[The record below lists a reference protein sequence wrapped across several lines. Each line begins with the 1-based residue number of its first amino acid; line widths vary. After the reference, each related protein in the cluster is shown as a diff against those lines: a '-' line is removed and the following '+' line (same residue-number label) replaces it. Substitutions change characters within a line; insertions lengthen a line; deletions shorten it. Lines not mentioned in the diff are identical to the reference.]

1 MLYSMRSALCKSQ
14 AGDDFCSGILR
25 SSGGD
30 FAAQVKAS
38 VAPGHSPAL
47 GALVGFCFADE
58 VLGCSMVFRS
68 RQIVTFCFA
77 SPFVVASYRFI
88 IGPAA
93 RISICTRRFADGEIV
108 ARQTCEEES
117 GWHTLVGPH
126 AGFWFEVSD
135 GIPRHTP
142 PARVNRNPSQPIRA
156 IPRPSSASRV

>member
-77 SPFVVASYRFI
+77 SPFVVAVICLVSVYHRP
-88 IGPAA
+88 GSENLDLHAA
-93 RISICTRRFADGEIV
+93 FCR
-108 ARQTCEEES
+108 
-117 GWHTLVGPH
+117 W
-126 AGFWFEVSD
+126 
-135 GIPRHTP
+135 
-142 PARVNRNPSQPIRA
+142 
-156 IPRPSSASRV
+156 